1 MAVLRSFSKQI
12 IANPNARHLRR
23 TERARDL
30 DVCQGQG
37 HLDWVCKPLF
47 LGEAIDVVV
56 KLAIFSLL
64 SLNSPFLRQF
74 EVSYVLN
81 LGLDLVLKPKTQ
93 QSLNLR
99 G

>member
-1 MAVLRSFSKQI
+1 
-12 IANPNARHLRR
+12 
-23 TERARDL
+23 
-30 DVCQGQG
+30 
-37 HLDWVCKPLF
+37 
-47 LGEAIDVVV
+47 VV